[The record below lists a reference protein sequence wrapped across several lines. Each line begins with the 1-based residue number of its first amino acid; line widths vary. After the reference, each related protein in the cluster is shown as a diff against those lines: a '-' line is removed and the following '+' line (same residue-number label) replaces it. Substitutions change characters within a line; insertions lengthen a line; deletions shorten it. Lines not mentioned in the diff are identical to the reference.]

1 MATFP
6 SLLNVGEPLIFQG
19 VPAPRTVSPFA
30 GLLTPTGTMPLPP
43 VPTRA
48 AVSTAPPAAPALA
61 PAPVTPPLF
70 EEQEPRRN
78 LYSFHDEQTPMG
90 VVDFTSA
97 VNAPDPSAVG
107 ALEAFGLTAGTPAE
121 IAGTYASQYAD
132 QVAPMGS
139 LNPISGISNA
149 FSQPLSTTLDQV
161 FSQQHAVPGAMLGIG
176 VPGAGF
182 ALSAMANVN
191 EHNQAYDRAMAEMGI
206 PGYSYGTIDGQKFST
221 SPGPFGYGRVMSG
234 VVPSWFDIDMFDKM
248 QSIELGIDPNSGT
261 GIETTNGVQGYNQYG
276 QYVDQFGNI
285 SAHGT
290 MEDLESLARDRNIS
304 IEAARDA
311 LNQSRSGEL
320 SLYDSLL
327 DAYNREKGYT
337 DHVGPPDYDP
347 GFDPAVDPTPDINM
361 DPLSAEIDYDA
372 QAEADAAAS
381 AAAAGDY
388 GFGDPEGGGDIW

>member
-1 MATFP
+1 MVSFP

-19 VPAPRTVSPFA
+19 VPAPRRVSPFA

-48 AVSTAPPAAPALA
+48 AVSTAPPAAPA

-70 EEQEPRRN
+70 EEQEPRRK
-78 LYSFHDEQTPMG
+78 LYSFHDEQTPMD
-90 VVDFTSA
+90 VVDFTSN
-97 VNAPDPSAVG
+97 VNAPDPTAVG

-132 QVAPMGS
+132 QVAPMES
-139 LNPISGISNA
+139 LNPFSGINNA

-161 FSQQHAVPGAMLGIG
+161 FSQQHAVPGAMLGLG
-176 VPGAGF
+176 VPGASF
-182 ALSAMANVN
+182 ALSAMANIN
-191 EHNQAYDRAMAEMGI
+191 EQNQAYDRAMAEMGV

-261 GIETTNGVQGYNQYG
+261 GIETTNGLQGYNQFG
-276 QYVDQFGNI
+276 QYVDRYGNI

-290 MEDLESLARDRNIS
+290 MQDLESLARDRNIS
-304 IEAARDA
+304 IEAAREA
-311 LNQSRSGEL
+311 LNQSRRGEL

-327 DAYNREKGYT
+327 DAYNREHGFT

-347 GFDPAVDPTPDINM
+347 GFDPTDPNAQPDIDL

-388 GFGDPEGGGDIW
+388 GYGDIEGGDDIW